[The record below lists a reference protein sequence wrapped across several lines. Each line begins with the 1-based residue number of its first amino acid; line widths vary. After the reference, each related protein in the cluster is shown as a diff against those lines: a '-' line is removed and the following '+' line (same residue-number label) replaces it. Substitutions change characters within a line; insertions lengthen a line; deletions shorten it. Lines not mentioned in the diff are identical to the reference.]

1 MGDGVHNHNSERILH
16 MYQIELQYTPKDFS
30 GFFNLFFCL
39 FYPYVLFIEMA
50 AMMVGRQGHR
60 T

>member
-1 MGDGVHNHNSERILH
+1 MGDGVHNPNSERILH

-30 GFFNLFFCL
+30 GFFCL

-50 AMMVGRQGHR
+50 AMMVGRQGDR